1 MKTSEFIKFFED
13 EGFKVHKGNV
23 IISVDDKNGNEL
35 FDISEKNSV
44 DTDYIAFDNLPFEKQ
59 QEYYKVIFEYLMTP
73 IEERKEDK
81 KYYLKQIGL
90 SDFRSFLN
98 YGNSSKTYTVESAEE
113 SDIFKTQFT
122 QEEIDNMPECYTHP
136 AVWEQ
141 VPVPVEKCE
150 EIDNSPDDYDWG
162 HVEIDGWE

>member
-1 MKTSEFIKFFED
+1 MKTSEFIKFFKD
-13 EGFKVHKGNV
+13 KGYKVYKSDV
-23 IISVDDKNGNEL
+23 IITVEDKNRNEIFEMDLENDSMGVL
-35 FDISEKNSV
+35 FHDI
-44 DTDYIAFDNLPFEKQ
+44 PFSKQ

-73 IEERKEDK
+73 IEERKDKK

-98 YGNSSKTYTVESAEE
+98 YGKSSKTYTVESAEE

-122 QEEIDNMPECYTHP
+122 QEEIDEMPECYTHP
-136 AVWEQ
+136 AVWKQ

-150 EIDNSPDDYDWG
+150 EIDNSPDDYDWE